1 MYYAWRGKLKRRGL
15 PYHGRRWRPC
25 GRIFMFCKFWRKE
38 KEMEPFDVTSEN
50 SYPMGSKKKKNVFS
64 LLSADSRY
72 FRIYAVKY
80 AKLAAARVF
89 KKATAAL
96 SNILNHEGHL
106 LSRLFYNIAPNCWRS
121 GYFPAYWSHR
131 NTAKNGLFIVQC
143 AVLLTPC
150 LASNNIWRL

>member
-1 MYYAWRGKLKRRGL
+1 MAAAEGPLAEFSCFANFEERKRKWNLLMSLSNGFL
-15 PYHGRRWRPC
+15 
-25 GRIFMFCKFWRKE
+25 
-38 KEMEPFDVTSEN
+38 S
-50 SYPMGSKKKKNVFS
+50 SKKKKNVFS

-106 LSRLFYNIAPNCWRS
+106 LSRLFYNIAPNC
-121 GYFPAYWSHR
+121 
-131 NTAKNGLFIVQC
+131 
-143 AVLLTPC
+143 
-150 LASNNIWRL
+150 